1 MIKKRTKNKKES
13 TASERHFGVILED
26 IDSKLDL
33 VVEGHAAL
41 DTKFT
46 KKFDEVNEK
55 LDEHTEILNEHTR
68 ILGEHTRIL
77 GEHGGK
83 IDSITEM
90 VVKNTEDIE
99 VMKMD
104 LHIIKN
110 DLKEKIGRDEFSV
123 LERRVATLERSR
135 K

>member
-1 MIKKRTKNKKES
+1 MKPKKRHKNIKEARNRS
-13 TASERHFGVILED
+13 SAERHFGVVLED

-41 DTKFT
+41 DVKFT
-46 KKFDEVNEK
+46 KKFDEVNEQLK
-55 LDEHTEILNEHTR
+55 AHTEIFGMIQKQLSAMR
-68 ILGEHTRIL
+68 
-77 GEHGGK
+77 
-83 IDSITEM
+83 EM
-90 VVKNTEDIE
+90 IAKNTEDIE

-123 LERRVATLERSR
+123 LEKRVSTLERSR